1 MIPPV
6 TDQEAETDQGAASL
20 DAVADLR
27 DSSPWRRTLRTQ
39 EIWITVSV
47 LVIGLVVAQLSPHFA
62 TLSNLGNVLQNF
74 CFIGLLAIGMTPV
87 IISGGID
94 ISIGSVLGL
103 CGVTLG
109 VLLEAET
116 PLWLGIVATLAVG
129 LVAGTINGYLIAY
142 LRLSPFVVTLGT
154 LSAYRSLA
162 IVVTGNQAVFSFG
175 HAEAAALAL
184 GGGKTLGIANVFY
197 ALLASAIALHF
208 LLTNSR
214 WGRHVLAIGGNERA
228 ARLTGLPVRRIK
240 LSVYAFAGLMAGI
253 AGVFLVGWLG
263 SVTNSLGQGDEL
275 RVIAATVIGGAS
287 LAGGAGSAFGAVIG
301 SLLIEEIRN
310 ALLLAGVDPFWQGLF
325 VGLFIV
331 LAVLLQR
338 LQTLQEED

>member
-1 MIPPV
+1 MTMAGQSGDSDP
-6 TDQEAETDQGAASL
+6 GAASL
-20 DAVADLR
+20 DDVADLR
-27 DSSPWRRTLRTQ
+27 DSSGWRRLLRTQ
-39 EIWITVSV
+39 ELWITVAV
-47 LVIGLVVAQLSPHFA
+47 LVIGLVVSQLSPHFA

-87 IISGGID
+87 IASGGID

-129 LVAGTINGYLIAY
+129 LAAGALNGYLIAY

-162 IVVTGNQAVFSFG
+162 IVVTSNQAVFSFG
-175 HAEAAALAL
+175 HAESAILAI
-184 GGGKTLGIANVFY
+184 GGGKTFGIANVFY
-197 ALLASAIALHF
+197 ALLAAGVVLHF
-208 LLTNSR
+208 LLTMSR
-214 WGRHVLAIGGNERA
+214 WGRYVLAIGGNEHA
-228 ARLTGLPVRRIK
+228 TRLTGIPVRRIK

-253 AGVFLVGWLG
+253 TGIFLIGWLG

-287 LAGGAGSAFGAVIG
+287 LAGGAGTAFGAAIG

-338 LQTLQEED
+338 LQTSQEED